1 MAFPSVASIFGRGQ
15 PQQPQQPAP
24 QPQQGGQQ
32 PSPMAQNNP
41 GADPSNS
48 PQPSSSPLDAFKDI
62 WSNNNN
68 GNGDPNADPFA
79 SPLFGTDP
87 AKIVEAAKKADFMS
101 QLPAE
106 LVQRAM
112 SGSDPQ
118 AFMDVINQVAQ
129 NSLALSLQ
137 LSTVTV
143 EQAGTRIGDRFKK
156 ATPGMVKDVQLS
168 GMRSEN
174 PVLQNPAAEPMLRMI
189 RDRIR
194 NQDPS
199 LSPQE
204 IQAKA
209 EDYLTTFAGELTGS
223 KAPQTSNSGE
233 EQDWMRWSNT

>member
-1 MAFPSVASIFGRGQ
+1 
-15 PQQPQQPAP
+15 
-24 QPQQGGQQ
+24 
-32 PSPMAQNNP
+32 
-41 GADPSNS
+41 
-48 PQPSSSPLDAFKDI
+48 
-62 WSNNNN
+62 
-68 GNGDPNADPFA
+68 
-79 SPLFGTDP
+79 
-87 AKIVEAAKKADFMS
+87 
-101 QLPAE
+101 
-106 LVQRAM
+106 
-112 SGSDPQ
+112 
-118 AFMDVINQVAQ
+118 MDVTNQVAQ

-137 LSTVTV
+137 LSTATV

-233 EQDWMRWSNT
+233 EQDWIRWSNT